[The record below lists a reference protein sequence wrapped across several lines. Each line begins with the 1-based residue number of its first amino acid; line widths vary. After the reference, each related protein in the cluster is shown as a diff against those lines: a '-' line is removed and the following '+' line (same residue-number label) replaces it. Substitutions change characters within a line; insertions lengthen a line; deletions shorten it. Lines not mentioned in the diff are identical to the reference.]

1 MKKLIICSI
10 LVLFCLNSCYFIEQA
25 ILDEKITATQNR
37 GVKKKKE
44 PIIDPDPFDIRD
56 VKNKRIKKVIKIK
69 NMEEIKSNNK
79 ENSE

>member
-37 GVKKKKE
+37 GVKKKDSIFDTRPWGEWKE
-44 PIIDPDPFDIRD
+44 E
-56 VKNKRIKKVIKIK
+56 KKTIMPLKKKIHLK
-69 NMEEIKSNNK
+69 KFQKIP
-79 ENSE
+79 

>member
-37 GVKKKKE
+37 DVKKKKE
-44 PIIDPDPFDIRD
+44 PIIDP
-56 VKNKRIKKVIKIK
+56 
-69 NMEEIKSNNK
+69 
-79 ENSE
+79 